1 MLPQRVEWPT
11 VAVAVT
17 IWGGG
22 AAVLAVHEHLPT
34 PLTILILGVLA
45 AWYGSLQHEVI
56 HGHPTPW
63 RSVNVALAGAPLGLV
78 VPFSTY
84 RATHLAH
91 HRAPELTEPGLDP
104 ESFHVSAATWDRCGP
119 LRRTALRVLRTLA
132 GRMILGPAVQ
142 AATCWTGLADDA
154 RKSPGGAIRLL
165 THLGGVAVVLLIVD
179 AAGMAPWVYV
189 VGVAWVGGALS
200 LLRSFAEHRW
210 TASGTRSAVVHA
222 GPAMAL
228 LYLNNNLHH
237 THHERP
243 GVAVV
248 PPPGRAP
255 PPRRLHRGRPRCR
268 RLQRVRR
275 GRAPLPV
282 PSVRRAGRHIDGIA
296 FTGRCVRRFHAAA
309 SNRSVTRRPKAPPT
323 AMKPDHPTD
332 GSQPIRSSAG
342 LSDAAPLPAVA
353 LPTLFHHPPD
363 RRGAGDPDGG
373 AAQPPHLL
381 GHTTVVVDQRS
392 ERAVEPGAHPGDVAR
407 RPRFRRRRTHR
418 GGERRHVQQR
428 GDPAERP
435 QPSDLGLRRVGEH
448 VDDDGRHGCG
458 ARSTHDGVE

>member
-22 AAVLAVHEHLPT
+22 AAVLAVHERLPT
-34 PLTILILGVLA
+34 LLTILILGVLA

-63 RSVNVALAGAPLGLV
+63 RSVNGALAGAPLGLV

-119 LRRTALRVLRTLA
+119 LRRTALRALRTLA
-132 GRMILGPAVQ
+132 GRMILGPVVQ

-154 RKSPGGAIRLL
+154 RKSPRGAIRLV
-165 THLGGVAVVLLIVD
+165 THLGGVAVVLLVVD

-189 VGVAWVGGALS
+189 VAVAWVGGALS

-243 GVAVV
+243 GVAWFRLPVEH
-248 PPPGRAP
+248 
-255 PPRRLHRGRPRCR
+255 RRLD
-268 RLQRVRR
+268 
-275 GRAPLPV
+275 A
-282 PSVRRAGRHIDGIA
+282 S
-296 FTGRCVRRFHAAA
+296 TEAA
-309 SNRSVTRRPKAPPT
+309 
-323 AMKPDHPTD
+323 
-332 GSQPIRSSAG
+332 
-342 LSDAAPLPAVA
+342 L
-353 LPTLFHHPPD
+353 
-363 RRGAGDPDGG
+363 GAGVYNGYG
-373 AAQPPHLL
+373 
-381 GHTTVVVDQRS
+381 
-392 ERAVEPGAHPGDVAR
+392 EVAR
-407 RPRFRRRRTHR
+407 RYLFRAFDAPVVTSTASPSPV
-418 GGERRHVQQR
+418 GASV
-428 GDPAERP
+428 ASTP
-435 QPSDLGLRRVGEH
+435 QP
-448 VDDDGRHGCG
+448 
-458 ARSTHDGVE
+458 ATAQ